1 MATVEAVRGQRLLK
15 AVCPRAAALGLRL
28 GQTLAQAR
36 AICPELTAIDA
47 DPVADRAALEGLAG
61 WCERFSPL
69 AAADPP
75 DGVWLDITGCAH
87 LFGGEAELAV
97 VLAALLARNGL
108 NSRLAVAG
116 TPGTAWALAHT
127 AATTQVSVLPTGQE
141 TAALATL
148 PVALLRLGPRST
160 AGLRRLGLRSIGEL
174 ARLPRADLSARF
186 GPLPVLRL
194 DQAQSRV
201 AEAITWPHPPV
212 PWTERLTFAEP
223 IGTPED
229 LARALATLAKLLC
242 ARLEAAWCGGLGF
255 VATFF
260 FRVDTTRPA
269 VTIGTALPVHDPRR
283 IARLLSE
290 KLEQVDPG
298 FGIEAVV
305 LEANAT
311 APLVLPQMALPYI
324 EQTNTTAPDTALA
337 DTVDELATRL
347 GPARLWR
354 AIPQESHVP
363 ERSVRHAPPLVPV
376 SSWSRRATA
385 ERPLRLFRRPEPIEV
400 TALLPDD
407 PPLQFRWRGAL
418 HRVRAASGPERIAA
432 EWWRRHAALPDRPET
447 DLVRDYYRVEDIGGG
462 RFWMFRIG
470 LNTSGPA
477 RRWFL
482 HGLFG

>member
-1 MATVEAVRGQRLLK
+1 VTVEAVRGQRQLK
-15 AVCPRAAALGLRL
+15 AVCPHAAALDLRP

-47 DPVADRAALEGLAG
+47 DPAADRAALESLAG

-87 LFGGEAELAV
+87 LFGGEAELAA
-97 VLAALLARNGL
+97 VLAALLTRNGL
-108 NSRLAVAG
+108 NSRLAMAG
-116 TPGTAWALAHT
+116 TPGTAWALAHAAVT
-127 AATTQVSVLPTGQE
+127 AQISVLPTGQE

-148 PVALLRLGPRST
+148 PVALLRLDPRSV

-194 DQAQSRV
+194 DQALGRV
-201 AEAITWPHPPV
+201 AEAIAWLHPPV

-229 LARALATLAKLLC
+229 LARALAALAKLLC
-242 ARLEAAWCGGLGF
+242 ARLEAARCGGLSF
-255 VATFF
+255 VATF

-269 VTIGTALPVHDPRR
+269 IAIGTALPVHDPRR
-283 IARLLSE
+283 VARLLSE

-305 LEANAT
+305 LEATAT
-311 APLVLPQMALPYI
+311 APLALSQMALPHAAP
-324 EQTNTTAPDTALA
+324 TNAIVPDTALA
-337 DTVDELATRL
+337 DTVDELANRL
-347 GPARLWR
+347 GPTRLWR
-354 AIPQESHVP
+354 AIPHESHVP

-385 ERPLRLFRRPEPIEV
+385 KRPLRLFRRPEPIEV

-407 PPLQFRWRGAL
+407 PPMQFRWRGVL
-418 HRVRAASGPERIAA
+418 HRVRAASSPERIAA
-432 EWWRRHAALPDRPET
+432 EWWRWPAAPLDRPET
-447 DLVRDYYRVEDIGGG
+447 DLVRDYYQVEDLGGG

-470 LNTSGPA
+470 LNASGSA